1 MWGGIFGQERT
12 RLVIIN
18 GNLTTQHHIDD
29 ILCPT
34 DLLFLQQ
41 QPSGV
46 IYQHDNARP
55 HSQNGTKYQYALT
68 CMLTR
73 YDLNGTHMGCHRLWC
88 LELLWDVTGHG
99 VWNSYGMS
107 QILVFELLWDVTDLG
122 VWNSYGMSQI
132 MVFGT
137 PTGCHRSWCST
148 TSKPSSK
155 PTTTDTYPTRHMT
168 FYQCIR
174 EFLYKLWHRA
184 VTHAINLICH

>member
-55 HSQNGTKYQYALT
+55 HSQNGTKYQYVALT

-88 LELLWDVTGHG
+88 LELLWDVTDLG

-107 QILVFELLWDVTDLG
+107 QILVF
-122 VWNSYGMSQI
+122 
-132 MVFGT
+132 GT
-137 PTGCHRSWCST
+137 PMGCHRSWCLELLRDV
-148 TSKPSSK
+148 
-155 PTTTDTYPTRHMT
+155 TDRGVRQHPNPPVN
-168 FYQCIR
+168 QQQ
-174 EFLYKLWHRA
+174 
-184 VTHAINLICH
+184 LIHIQHDT